1 MRSHGSRRLCQ
12 RGAGTAAG
20 SPPGPVPGTVSGSP
34 GLLTQLPAG
43 PVVPAPPVSGAAYLL
58 PQTIHGPPGEQRDG
72 GGREVRLD
80 AHLADFF
87 PYCPEKMRA
96 MVPAIYANTV
106 NPIQNNAM
114 MENGIMAFTVTS
126 LPAL

>member
-1 MRSHGSRRLCQ
+1 
-12 RGAGTAAG
+12 
-20 SPPGPVPGTVSGSP
+20 
-34 GLLTQLPAG
+34 
-43 PVVPAPPVSGAAYLL
+43 
-58 PQTIHGPPGEQRDG
+58 
-72 GGREVRLD
+72 
-80 AHLADFF
+80 
-87 PYCPEKMRA
+87 